1 MWYHC
6 IELLSD
12 LNFLSIL
19 SSTPLHQIDVLP
31 GHLEVLE
38 ELDEEEDEYT
48 KQKHAARK
56 RQMTAG
62 RSSPDKVHRA
72 AIIWA
77 MIIYSNLDS
86 AIGAGPKIRVLSN
99 LY

>member
-1 MWYHC
+1 MRHRC
-6 IELLSD
+6 IELSSD
-12 LNFLSIL
+12 SNFLSL
-19 SSTPLHQIDVLP
+19 LPSTPRHQIDVLP

-62 RSSPDKVHRA
+62 RSSPDKVRCCTLNYLYNHFSHA
-72 AIIWA
+72 PFL
-77 MIIYSNLDS
+77 SVPNLNWDRRL
-86 AIGAGPKIRVLSN
+86 I
-99 LY
+99 